1 MNKAQG
7 KQAETALHAVEMYS
21 AVSLFNIFVHGAASM
36 SRKFLRFCP
45 TLLFSCVRIAF
56 ECYLDALSSGP
67 VNFGARASLPA
78 ASLAMRRVRGLRSSF
93 FCSTIII
100 EFSLEANAVKATDTI
115 FLKICVSFFLIFF
128 TQSHLLFILVKAS
141 KQAKQEKQKVTGCPC
156 SRKRRMWAAPSRP

>member
-1 MNKAQG
+1 MR
-7 KQAETALHAVEMYS
+7 V
-21 AVSLFNIFVHGAASM
+21 VGAAEAFAAAADSPADCTPSM
-36 SRKFLRFCP
+36 PRS
-45 TLLFSCVRIAF
+45 TLLLSCVRIAF

-115 FLKICVSFFLIFF
+115 FLKICVSFF
-128 TQSHLLFILVKAS
+128 
-141 KQAKQEKQKVTGCPC
+141 
-156 SRKRRMWAAPSRP
+156 